1 MELIETLAAERDI
14 RQLIARYAQLADDPD
29 AAGFAALFTTD
40 GVLSLPG
47 KQCAGQAEIEQW
59 LQATLKAGK
68 TRHLF
73 MNPLIEVTSP
83 AQASGSMDML
93 ILRAGD
99 SGWAL
104 GATLRY
110 TDRYVHTEQG
120 WKFAERS
127 LQPMMP

>member
-1 MELIETLAAERDI
+1 MELLETLVAERDI
-14 RQLIARYAQLADDPD
+14 RHLIARYAQLADDPD
-29 AAGFAALFTTD
+29 TTGFAALFATD

-47 KQCAGQAEIEQW
+47 KQCVGHTEIEQW

-68 TRHLF
+68 ARHLF

-83 AQASGSMDML
+83 IHASGSMDML
-93 ILRAGD
+93 VLRAGD

-104 GATLRY
+104 AATLRY

-120 WKFAERS
+120 WKFAERK